1 MLLET
6 QKEELTVKETEYRV
20 NAEGKLHIK
29 LFDDKRQLME
39 EISKRCAQ
47 SRCNIANAIT
57 FHQTDQSDGRDR
69 DHKIASRKLTEKTA
83 MKPQIPKEKWHR
95 SYSKVTRNIVK
106 QLKSRRKEKKEQLQL
121 KWSEK
126 EEELNSELGK
136 KGVTKTEK
144 QIAKNNLVS
153 DRLKDFAKED
163 NALTIEEYKLI
174 EVHKEKVHEE
184 SGEKINIHALLDD
197 IHEEFEKERLVLR
210 QETNNERIRQG
221 QVLQQQKQKK
231 KESYVHRNIS
241 NKGGNGKETPLQAKG
256 F

>member
-1 MLLET
+1 
-6 QKEELTVKETEYRV
+6 
-20 NAEGKLHIK
+20 
-29 LFDDKRQLME
+29 
-39 EISKRCAQ
+39 
-47 SRCNIANAIT
+47 
-57 FHQTDQSDGRDR
+57 
-69 DHKIASRKLTEKTA
+69 
-83 MKPQIPKEKWHR
+83 MKPQIAKEKWHR

-121 KWSEK
+121 KWSKK
-126 EEELNSELGK
+126 EEELNSELG

-210 QETNNERIRQG
+210 QETNNEKIRQG

-231 KESYVHRNIS
+231 KDSYVHRNIS
-241 NKGGNGKETPLQAKG
+241 NKGGNGKEPLSKQKDFDAELDQISDTHNNEREKFILMMDIEQARQRQVLQKRLASKRNSRRLSEAIK
-256 F
+256 